1 VQVLEP
7 VAIPGLSLTAD
18 YYDIRIKDAIVYNTT
33 SVIVAQCFASGD
45 ANNANCQ
52 AIHRSTLTGALSG
65 GSGIGVDT
73 LYANVAVMRTR
84 GIDLGLN
91 FHRGPQAGST
101 MVSTLPAPM

>member
-1 VQVLEP
+1 
-7 VAIPGLSLTAD
+7 
-18 YYDIRIKDAIVYNTT
+18 
-33 SVIVAQCFASGD
+33 VIVAQCFASGD

-91 FHRGPQAGST
+91 FHRGPRSGFHYGFDIAGTYVINNYRCST
-101 MVSTLPAPM
+101 ATC

>member
-1 VQVLEP
+1 VLCP
-7 VAIPGLSLTAD
+7 
-18 YYDIRIKDAIVYNTT
+18 
-33 SVIVAQCFASGD
+33 GD

-91 FHRGPQAGST
+91 FHRGRAAAST